1 MTYKEACKILA
12 ILKAAYP
19 NSYRNLDKAEA
30 ESIAKVWA
38 AQFGNIPYIA
48 VTIAVQKL
56 ISTNTFPPTINEVKS
71 RIRSL
76 YWEAG
81 EMIRKHKLA
90 TEGMPVK
97 NHPTRQIIY
106 WDAEYKLDPQTLAAA
121 EEILR
126 VCEPMRT
133 QQQIEPTLAELLSG
147 FNNHLGINSDKT
159 ALIEKK

>member
-12 ILKAAYP
+12 VLKAAYP
-19 NSYRNLDKAEA
+19 NSYRNLTAEEA
-30 ESIAKVWA
+30 KSIASVWA
-38 AQFGNIPYIA
+38 SQFANMPYTA

-56 ISTNTFPPTINEVKS
+56 ISTNTFPPTISEVKS

-76 YWEAG
+76 YWEA
-81 EMIRKHKLA
+81 EELLRKHKLA

-97 NHPTRQIIY
+97 NHPTKQILY
-106 WDAEYKLDPQTLAAA
+106 WDAEYKLDPQTLAAV
-121 EEILR
+121 EEIIR

-159 ALIEKK
+159 ALIENK

>member
-12 ILKAAYP
+12 VLKAAYP

-38 AQFGNIPYIA
+38 AQFASMPYTA
-48 VTIAVQKL
+48 VVIAVQKL
-56 ISTNTFPPTINEVKS
+56 ISTNTFPPTISEVKS

-76 YWEAG
+76 YLEAD
-81 EMIRKHKLA
+81 ELLRKHKLA

-97 NHPTRQIIY
+97 NHPTKKVLY
-106 WDAEYKLDPQTLAAA
+106 WGDEYKLDPQTLAAV
-121 EEILR
+121 EEIIR

-147 FNNHLGINSDKT
+147 FNNHLGINGDKT
-159 ALIEKK
+159 ALLEKK